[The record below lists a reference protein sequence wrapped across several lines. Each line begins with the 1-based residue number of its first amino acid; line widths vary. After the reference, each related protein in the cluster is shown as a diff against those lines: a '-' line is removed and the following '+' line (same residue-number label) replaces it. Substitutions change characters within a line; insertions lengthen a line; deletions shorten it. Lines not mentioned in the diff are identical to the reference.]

1 MMIGPH
7 LAPAPQGHAT
17 TVPPVLE
24 LVIPVYNEQRQL
36 AESIGR
42 LREWLDRSFP
52 VPTLLTIADNAST
65 DGTWDL
71 ARQLAAGRPG
81 IRAVHLEEKGRGR
94 ALRRVWS
101 SSSAEIVAYMDV
113 DLATGLDALLPL
125 VAPLLSG
132 HSDVAIG
139 TRLGRGANVVRGTK
153 RELASRLYNLL
164 VHLTMRSGFS
174 DAQCGFKAM
183 RAEVARALLPL
194 VEDNSWFF
202 DTELLVLA
210 ERNGL
215 RIHEVPVDWV
225 DDPDSSVA
233 VTQTALADIAGLLR
247 MLVGLAVGRGR
258 ADVADRRGGD
268 LRRYAGVG
276 LVSTVAWLILFAV
289 GRGPLG
295 AYAANAAALLVCSVG
310 SAVFQWR
317 FAAHRDDPRAAAT
330 VGGIGLVV
338 SLVLTTAALLLTKAV
353 GWPSE
358 LAEIVALLVATAVAA
373 LARLL
378 AGQAWVLR
386 HRGSPRT

>member
-1 MMIGPH
+1 MTGPE
-7 LAPAPQGHAT
+7 LAPALQGHAT
-17 TVPPVLE
+17 SVPAVLE
-24 LVIPVYNEQRQL
+24 LVVPVYNEQRQL

-42 LREWLDRSFP
+42 LREWLDREFP
-52 VPTLLTIADNAST
+52 VPTLVTIADNAST
-65 DGTWDL
+65 DGTWAL
-71 ARQLAAGRPG
+71 AQQLAGGRPG

-94 ALRRVWS
+94 ALRRVWA

-225 DDPDSSVA
+225 DDPDSTVA

-289 GRGPLG
+289 CRGPLG
-295 AYAANAAALLVCSVG
+295 AYAANAVALLACSAG

-330 VGGIGLVV
+330 VGGLGLVV
-338 SLVLTTAALLLTKAV
+338 SLVLTSAALVLTQAA
-353 GWPSE
+353 GRPSE
-358 LAEIVALLVATAVAA
+358 LAEIVALLVATAVAV

-378 AGQAWVLR
+378 VGQAWVLR
-386 HRGSPRT
+386 HRGVPRH

>member
-1 MMIGPH
+1 MIGPVE
-7 LAPAPQGHAT
+7 APASPEAT
-17 TVPPVLE
+17 TVAPVLE
-24 LVIPVYNEQRQL
+24 LVVPVYNEDRQL
-36 AESIGR
+36 AESVGR
-42 LREWLDRSFP
+42 LRDWLDRSFP
-52 VPTLLTIADNAST
+52 VPTLVTIADNAST
-65 DGTWDL
+65 DATW
-71 ARQLAAGRPG
+71 ATAVQLAASRPG
-81 IRAVHLEEKGRGR
+81 IRAVHLDEKGRGR
-94 ALRRVWS
+94 ALRAVWES
-101 SSSAEIVAYMDV
+101 STAQIVGYMDV

-125 VAPLLSG
+125 IAPLLSG

-153 RELASRLYNLL
+153 REAASRCYNLL

-174 DAQCGFKAM
+174 DAQCGFKAL

-194 VEDNSWFF
+194 VEDNNWFF

-225 DDPDSSVA
+225 DDPDSSVHVARTA
-233 VTQTALADIAGLLR
+233 VDDLAGLLR

-276 LVSTVAWLILFAV
+276 LVSTVVWLILFV
-289 GRGPLG
+289 GLRQPLD
-295 AYAANAAALLVCSVG
+295 AYVANTVSLLVCSAG

-317 FAAHRDDPRAAAT
+317 FAAHRDDPVAAAT
-330 VGGIGLVV
+330 VGAIGLVV
-338 SLVLTTAALLLTKAV
+338 SLVATSAALLLAGAV
-353 GWPSE
+353 GYHSE
-358 LAEIVALLVATAVAA
+358 LAEVVALLVATAGAA
-373 LARLL
+373 LIRLL

-386 HRGSPRT
+386 HRRLARH

>member
-1 MMIGPH
+1 MIDSEALRAPGE
-7 LAPAPQGHAT
+7 LALA
-17 TVPPVLE
+17 PVLE
-24 LVIPVYNEQRQL
+24 LVIPVYNEERQL

-42 LREWLDRSFP
+42 LRDWLDRSFP
-52 VPTLLTIADNAST
+52 VATLVTIADNAST

-71 ARQLAAGRPG
+71 ALHLAATRAG

-94 ALRRVWS
+94 ALRSVWA
-101 SSSAEIVAYMDV
+101 SSSAQIVGYMDV

-125 VAPLLSG
+125 IAPLLSG
-132 HSDVAIG
+132 HSDLAIG
-139 TRLGRGANVVRGTK
+139 TRLGRGASVVRGTK
-153 RELASRLYNLL
+153 REAASRLYNLV

-174 DAQCGFKAM
+174 DAQCGFKAL
-183 RAEVARALLPL
+183 RTEVARALLPL

-225 DDPDSSVA
+225 DDPVSSVHVA
-233 VTQTALADIAGLLR
+233 RTALDDLAGLFR
-247 MLVGLAVGRGR
+247 MMVGLAAGRGR

-276 LVSTVAWLILFAV
+276 LVSTVAWLAIFL
-289 GRGPLG
+289 GLRSPLG
-295 AYAANAAALLVCSVG
+295 AYAANAVSLLVCSVG

-317 FAAHRDDPRAAAT
+317 FAAHRDDPGAAAT
-330 VGGIGLVV
+330 VGAIGFAV
-338 SLVLTTAALLLTKAV
+338 SLVLTSLGLLLARAA
-353 GWPSE
+353 GYHSE
-358 LAEIVALLVATAVAA
+358 LAEITALVVATAAAA